1 MKSQVVKENNSWL
14 CLWEQKEE
22 TQENTC
28 VRTPPVKGERGKGG
42 ERERNGEREEEGEG
56 GRTTLLILH
65 KYSLTIVNSDI
76 RDSLL
81 RILSEVGWL
90 IGGYGSG
97 NNLIHFIL
105 CFWSSC
111 ADTYHHWFF
120 KVFILSLLSIM
131 PDLLCLPKLFSD
143 THIYIYILTF
153 HFPSEVCIG
162 MSVYIFKNIVY
173 IDFSNICK

>member
-97 NNLIHFIL
+97 NNFPILFIL
-105 CFWSSC
+105 FFVFGPHVQTHTITGFSRSLF
-111 ADTYHHWFF
+111 YHFY
-120 KVFILSLLSIM
+120 
-131 PDLLCLPKLFSD
+131 LLCLIYYVYLNYFLIH
-143 THIYIYILTF
+143 TYIYIYLLFTF
-153 HFPSEVCIG
+153 LVK
-162 MSVYIFKNIVY
+162 SV
-173 IDFSNICK
+173 